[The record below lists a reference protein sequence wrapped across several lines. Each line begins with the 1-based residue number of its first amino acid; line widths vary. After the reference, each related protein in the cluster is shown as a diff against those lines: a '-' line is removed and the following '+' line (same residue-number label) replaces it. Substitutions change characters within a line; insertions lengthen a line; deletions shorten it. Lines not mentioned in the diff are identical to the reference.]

1 MKPVR
6 VFADSEAV
14 AEEIARR
21 WHHGAELAI
30 KAKGVYSVVLSGGT
44 TASKVYHR
52 LASSLWTNKISWDIV
67 HIFWADERC
76 VSPESEESNYQTI
89 CRAFLNH
96 VPIPEKNVHR
106 IKGEKDPWK
115 ESTRYAQEIKDHM
128 RLRNGQDVFFDWIL
142 LGVGL
147 DGHTASLFPGQE
159 KNLKSSN
166 LCEVARHPETDQKR
180 VTLTPAAIQRS
191 TCITYHVIGQR
202 KSEIVSEL
210 VSESPQNKKFP
221 AAYITGEWYLD
232 EFAASSL
239 GPSENLS

>member
-1 MKPVR
+1 MKLVR
-6 VFADSEAV
+6 VFADSEAM

-21 WHHGAELAI
+21 WYHGAELAT

-52 LASSLWTNKISWDIV
+52 LASPVWAKKISWDIV

-76 VSPESEESNYQTI
+76 VSPESKESNYQTI
-89 CRAFLNH
+89 YQAFLNH

-106 IKGEKDPWK
+106 IKGEEDPKK
-115 ESTRYAQEIKDHM
+115 ESTRYAQEIKDHLI
-128 RLRNGQDVFFDWIL
+128 LRNTQDVLFDWIL

-147 DGHTASLFPGQE
+147 DGHIASLFPGQE

-166 LCEVARHPETDQKR
+166 LCEVVRHPETDQKR

-191 TCITYHVIGQR
+191 TCITYHVIGQG

>member
-6 VFADSEAV
+6 VFADSEAM

-21 WHHGAELAI
+21 WHHGAKLAT
-30 KAKGVYSVVLSGGT
+30 KSKGVYSVVLSGGT
-44 TASKVYHR
+44 TASKVYHK
-52 LASSLWTNKISWDIV
+52 LASPLWINKIPWDTV

-76 VSPESEESNYQTI
+76 VFPESEESNYQTI

-106 IKGEKDPWK
+106 IKGEEDPEQ
-115 ESTRYAQEIKDHM
+115 ESIRYAQEIKDHM
-128 RLRNGQDVFFDWIL
+128 ILRNGQDVFFDWIL
-142 LGVGL
+142 LGVGV

-180 VTLTPAAIQRS
+180 VTLTPIAIQRS
-191 TCITYHVIGQR
+191 TCITYHVIGQK
-202 KSEIVSEL
+202 KSETVSEL
-210 VSESPQNKKFP
+210 VSESPQNKKYP
-221 AAYITGEWYLD
+221 AAHIAGEWYLD
-232 EFAASSL
+232 EVAASNL
-239 GPSENLS
+239 GPSENLI

>member
-96 VPIPEKNVHR
+96 VPIPEKNVLR
-106 IKGEKDPWK
+106 IKG
-115 ESTRYAQEIKDHM
+115 
-128 RLRNGQDVFFDWIL
+128 
-142 LGVGL
+142 
-147 DGHTASLFPGQE
+147 
-159 KNLKSSN
+159 
-166 LCEVARHPETDQKR
+166 
-180 VTLTPAAIQRS
+180 
-191 TCITYHVIGQR
+191 
-202 KSEIVSEL
+202 
-210 VSESPQNKKFP
+210 
-221 AAYITGEWYLD
+221 
-232 EFAASSL
+232 
-239 GPSENLS
+239 